1 MRGVLQPWEEA
12 RGLLRSDR
20 HGLLPR
26 ALGSQRPGSPFCIA
40 LDTAPG
46 VLSLCRP
53 AGSRPTSGR
62 PSPWGQAGPLAGAPA
77 FCVRSSQSREQKG
90 PVHRVLAR
98 VPAVIHHQQ
107 GSGALA
113 PHHGRSWT
121 RIRGTAQAA
130 GWQGRAGLWGHKPG
144 KAALCGHGCPVA
156 PALQPG
162 TLLLWASHQRSLG
175 VVLCA
180 WGSSSGLW
188 LRGQGLC
195 WVPTARGS
203 CRHLAS
209 PSV

>member
-1 MRGVLQPWEEA
+1 MTGTGSSRGPWGDS
-12 RGLLRSDR
+12 R
-20 HGLLPR
+20 
-26 ALGSQRPGSPFCIA
+26 RPG
-40 LDTAPG
+40 T
-46 VLSLCRP
+46 RP
-53 AGSRPTSGR
+53 APPWTQLRVSCDAATRGGSRPASGR

-77 FCVRSSQSREQKG
+77 FCVRSSQSREQRG

-98 VPAVIHHQQ
+98 FPAVIHHQR

-130 GWQGRAGLWGHKPG
+130 GRQGEPGSGATSRSSCPLWPRLPCGSRPAAGTSL
-144 KAALCGHGCPVA
+144 LCGP
-156 PALQPG
+156 
-162 TLLLWASHQRSLG
+162 QRSLG
-175 VVLCA
+175 VVLRA
-180 WGSSSGLW
+180 WGSISGLW